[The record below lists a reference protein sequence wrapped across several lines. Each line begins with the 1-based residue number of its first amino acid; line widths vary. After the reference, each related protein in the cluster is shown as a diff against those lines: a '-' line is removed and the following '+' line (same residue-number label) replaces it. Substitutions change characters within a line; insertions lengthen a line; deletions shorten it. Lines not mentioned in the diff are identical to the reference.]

1 MAVSLLTAKRTN
13 IAPTAIVFIV
23 PMALF
28 AGLGAHQPLE
38 YVAYLTAGSLVGA
51 NAMGKVTHRMDLLK
65 AGLMVGLVNAVMI
78 CSVLLLRGEME
89 FKVYLV
95 AVAVGF
101 SSGLMSGVLVSALL
115 PLIEWAF
122 DYTTDIKLLELA
134 DLNHPAL
141 RELIM
146 KAPGSYHHSVIVG
159 NLCKE
164 AAEAIGANPL
174 LARVGA
180 YYHDIGKGKNP
191 QYFAENQRQG
201 NNPHDKLKP
210 NMSALII
217 KAHVKDGL
225 ELARQHNLPR
235 EIEDFIA
242 QHHGTNLIA
251 YFYHRAKS
259 LEDPDIPEVD
269 EKDYRYP
276 GPKPQTRETAICLLA
291 DGIEAASRAMPDPT
305 PDRLKGLVQKMINK
319 AFADGQLDECELT
332 LKDLNA
338 IAKAFIRV
346 LMGMYHSRPQYP
358 EDKRKRDDKRNKPQP
373 SGAQQRPPRTQ
384 SNNSPPKGNARADT
398 PVVRARPTKSTRARR
413 GQAVF
418 EDRLGDNN
426 PEVLA
431 LNQPK
436 RTTEFPSQKRGA
448 AANAASKASPSKTEP
463 KASHTTKPLPGHT
476 PRKKDPANRKAAQ
489 DAPKTGSAPGDD
501 EELETLNDIGAII
514 DNRTPS
520 QENNTPP
527 AEDHAAPANG
537 EAEAPYPEAQGD
549 ALQDSDEEAELE
561 EEQDDHAAGA
571 DRGESG
577 GDDLGDNDQPPPPDE
592 PDAPPLR
599 RLGLS

>member
-1 MAVSLLTAKRTN
+1 ERISLRYPIRLDDPQPKWAAEVKRAVLDVAEAVVEINTEHNEEETQRRRNEARADVDELVHKHEYRKGQNIVDQGHVVTELQARVIRDMNQKSSGRLPRAQLLIGTIILLIVMLLLMYTFARANIVQFQLQPKDIVLLGTVMLLLLLLQQLVAIAFGSWGSDWPETYQSLVYYGVPMAVGAMLVRLAVNSE
-13 IAPTAIVFIV
+13 TAIVFIV

-358 EDKRKRDDKRNKPQP
+358 EDTRKRDDKRNKPQP
-373 SGAQQRPPRTQ
+373 SGA
-384 SNNSPPKGNARADT
+384 
-398 PVVRARPTKSTRARR
+398 
-413 GQAVF
+413 
-418 EDRLGDNN
+418 
-426 PEVLA
+426 
-431 LNQPK
+431 
-436 RTTEFPSQKRGA
+436 
-448 AANAASKASPSKTEP
+448 
-463 KASHTTKPLPGHT
+463 
-476 PRKKDPANRKAAQ
+476 
-489 DAPKTGSAPGDD
+489 
-501 EELETLNDIGAII
+501 
-514 DNRTPS
+514 
-520 QENNTPP
+520 
-527 AEDHAAPANG
+527 
-537 EAEAPYPEAQGD
+537 
-549 ALQDSDEEAELE
+549 
-561 EEQDDHAAGA
+561 
-571 DRGESG
+571 
-577 GDDLGDNDQPPPPDE
+577 
-592 PDAPPLR
+592 
-599 RLGLS
+599 